1 MLIKHTKNN
10 NVESY
15 TYLFNAPGNTSTG
28 YIDVTIYPYDY
39 IMYLYKE
46 IVKLAKDKSVK
57 IKRIHK
63 INELKELNK
72 KLDEYIENNKEY
84 LKLLQELDFVDE
96 KFVTLNELHQV
107 CDIANNHGRPGSRKH
122 AYFKC
127 VNDIIYHLEKIL
139 EALKNE
145 NVIQISI

>member
-1 MLIKHTKNN
+1 MLIKHNNNN
-10 NVESY
+10 NVEKY

-28 YIDVTIYPYDY
+28 YMNITIYPHDY
-39 IMYLYKE
+39 IMSLYKE
-46 IVKLAKDKSVK
+46 IIKLAKEKNVK

-63 INELKELNK
+63 LSELKELNK

-84 LKLLQELDFVDE
+84 LKLLQELDFVNE
-96 KFVTLNELHQV
+96 EFITLNEYNQV
-107 CDIANNHGRPGSRKH
+107 CDIANEHGRPGSYKC

-145 NVIQISI
+145 NVIQISL